1 MTHDI
6 RLIHLKD
13 FLRTDLRGNL
23 DLESSKRSLK
33 EIAQAC
39 TEHENHHVL
48 IDTRDSDSK
57 ATPVDVWELAAS
69 LEECGI
75 GRHNRIAILNAPK
88 DDFDRAA
95 FLETCAANRGF
106 SIKAF
111 RDFEKALY
119 WLASDRAKPDKA

>member
-1 MTHDI
+1 MAKRVILAIGTKKGLFI
-6 RLIHLKD
+6 AEAVKARRR
-13 FLRTDLRGNL
+13 FALRGPFGPGV
-23 DLESSKRSLK
+23 
-33 EIAQAC
+33 AVYAA
-39 TEHENHHVL
+39 L
-48 IDTRDSDSK
+48 IDTRDTDSK

-75 GRHNRIAILNAPK
+75 GRHNRIAVLNDPK

-111 RDFEKALY
+111 RDFEQALY
-119 WLASDRAKPDKA
+119 WLAGNRTGPGEG

>member
-1 MTHDI
+1 MPHDI
-6 RLIHLKD
+6 RLIRLRD
-13 FLRTDLRGNL
+13 FLRTDVRGCI
-23 DLESSKRSLK
+23 DLESSKRSLQD
-33 EIAQAC
+33 IAKAC

-48 IDTRDSDSK
+48 IDTRDAHSK

-75 GRHNRIAILNAPK
+75 GRHNRIAVLNDPK

-106 SIKAF
+106 NIKAF
-111 RDFEKALY
+111 REFEKALY
-119 WLASDRAKPDKA
+119 WLTSNRVGPGEG